1 MTKHKKD
8 FHNLNL
14 RLLFDKNDNNQLKD
28 TYYDSLNF
36 IDKYRMIKK
45 NSKYKYSDQYYDNT
59 SFTDYVFFYV
69 NILIC
74 LVFFIA
80 YIICAYLTLV
90 HGEFAKAYFLQ
101 YPGHIFITSLMIFL
115 IINLFI
121 DDQENEINFLIFTS
135 SFMCLGLNFLIA
147 FLLKII
153 INIFVNAYKA
163 QYSVEFKELID
174 LSQENFINYMH
185 QYMYSQDDKIYFL
198 HERINDVK
206 INNVDLSSND
216 ITFFKNYFSHS
227 QIKFI
232 LNNENIKLLDDINRD
247 EVKSLYPSE
256 NEREALNLLIDNDN
270 KRNLNFKQI
279 IKKLQQI
286 EKLSHLSKEER
297 KLKKHEEKMKDESV
311 HLDEIEKLM
320 LKFKENQD
328 SAEDI
333 QNNQLKSIMNQ

>member
-59 SFTDYVFFYV
+59 SFTDYIFFYV

-74 LVFFIA
+74 LIFFIA
-80 YIICAYLTLV
+80 YVICAYLTLA
-90 HGEFAKAYFLQ
+90 HIELAKSYSLQ
-101 YPGHIFITSLMIFL
+101 YPGHIFMTSVLIFL

-121 DDQENEINFLIFTS
+121 EDDESNINFLIFTS

-147 FLLKII
+147 FLLKSIINLII
-153 INIFVNAYKA
+153 ITYKA
-163 QYSVEFKELID
+163 QYSVEFKELIN
-174 LSQENFINYMH
+174 LSQENFINYVH
-185 QYMYSQDDKIYFL
+185 QHMYSQDNKVYFL
-198 HERINDVK
+198 HERIDDIKINDV
-206 INNVDLSSND
+206 DFSSKD

-227 QIKFI
+227 QIKFS
-232 LNNENIKLLDDINRD
+232 LNDENIKLLDDINR
-247 EVKSLYPSE
+247 EEYKSLYP
-256 NEREALNLLIDNDN
+256 NKDEREALNLLIDNDN
-270 KRNLNFKQI
+270 KRNLNFKQL

-286 EKLSHLSKEER
+286 EKLSHLSKEE
-297 KLKKHEEKMKDESV
+297 KKIKNREEKMKDESA

-328 SAEDI
+328 SAEYI